1 MGYRLSFVSTSGLS
15 EPDNGT
21 TVSTITVEA
30 PANVV
35 FPADS
40 ACYQYNVTDEAT
52 GSEDGCAPLQ
62 SGSGTNEITLATP
75 NVSPGDQVLVFIDG
89 ITGAA
94 RKGSGK
100 VTLWTTSDPK
110 PTDVKAKTVASAS
123 VGQPDL
129 TTSADGADYQVGFVA
144 TAGLSQPD
152 NGVVSSTI
160 TLDAA
165 TGTEF
170 PADSSCSTYI
180 VTDLTNGDQSGCSPL
195 QSGSGTNQITLETP
209 DVSPGDQV
217 LVAVEGVTD
226 SPADP
231 NVKIWTTAD
240 PTPTGPIS
248 PDTLGGGSLGSLSF
262 TTSSADAGATEV
274 TDQLRFTAPQ
284 TPSGA
289 YTITLDAPS
298 GTVFPASGYDSRYLI
313 DDLTTGQSGGGGLNN
328 YEVSGTGTNDVGI
341 TDNIAYESPAPT
353 ITAGDQILVTVNGV
367 VNPTAVQTG
376 DLFASASFATSPIT
390 VSDPTTSSS
399 AVSNVA
405 FTTTSPEAGATQVTD
420 QFPVY
425 GRTRGHRHLHH
436 HLLDGPVGDRLS
448 GAGGQRL
455 PGREPDH
462 RSDGRR
468 RPQLL
473 HHRRRRYQPGGHQRR
488 DPL

>member
-1 MGYRLSFVSTSGLS
+1 MSEAGATGVSIRVSFVATHALTAGTDSVTLDASTGYVFPADSACGQYNVTDLTSGADDGWSPLQSGAGTNEVTVAVPNVAAGDQVRVAVDGVTNPSAKGRGSIAVSTSEDTAPVSMATTIVKAASVGNLAFTTTSAEAGATGVGYRLSFVSTSGLS

-110 PTDVKAKTVASAS
+110 PTDVKAKTVASAW

-180 VTDLTNGDQSGCSPL
+180 VTDLTNGDR
-195 QSGSGTNQITLETP
+195 EW
-209 DVSPGDQV
+209 V
-217 LVAVEGVTD
+217 
-226 SPADP
+226 
-231 NVKIWTTAD
+231 
-240 PTPTGPIS
+240 
-248 PDTLGGGSLGSLSF
+248 
-262 TTSSADAGATEV
+262 
-274 TDQLRFTAPQ
+274 
-284 TPSGA
+284 
-289 YTITLDAPS
+289 
-298 GTVFPASGYDSRYLI
+298 
-313 DDLTTGQSGGGGLNN
+313 
-328 YEVSGTGTNDVGI
+328 
-341 TDNIAYESPAPT
+341 
-353 ITAGDQILVTVNGV
+353 
-367 VNPTAVQTG
+367 
-376 DLFASASFATSPIT
+376 FAT
-390 VSDPTTSSS
+390 
-399 AVSNVA
+399 A
-405 FTTTSPEAGATQVTD
+405 EWKWHQ
-420 QFPVY
+420 
-425 GRTRGHRHLHH
+425 
-436 HLLDGPVGDRLS
+436 
-448 GAGGQRL
+448 
-455 PGREPDH
+455 PDH
-462 RSDGRR
+462 LGDARCEPR
-468 RPQLL
+468 RPGPGGC
-473 HHRRRRYQPGGHQRR
+473 RRRYRFPSRSQRQDLDDSGSDADGPDLPGHLGRWLAGIVVVHHQFR
-488 DPL
+488 